1 MNNDVI
7 TQLLPDAL
15 LERIR
20 KRAAEYD
27 SKNQFFTEDL
37 AELKASGY
45 LAACVPQKF
54 HGAGLSLTDLSRA
67 QRRLAAASPATAL
80 GVNMHLVWTAVSKIL
95 YDRDDHRLDWI
106 FDEIV
111 AGEIF
116 AFGISE
122 PGNDAVLMDAQ
133 TVAEATNSGYLL
145 TGTKVFTT
153 LSPVWTWLGVHAKT
167 SDTGELLFGFVRRDG
182 VNRVRGVDQG
192 SEGLETGSI
201 SFLGEWNPLGMRA
214 TQSWNTQ
221 LQRVLLRDENIAT
234 RTEPFNGKDPVIFG
248 IFCAFSVLTASVY
261 AGIADRAL
269 ELARVAANRD
279 HTFVDG
285 TTAPLI
291 TDPDVAAK
299 LTRAV
304 LEHRLSIDS
313 LEMLAR
319 DADVLADREDWFWAL
334 GAARNRVTDE
344 ARDAVTEALRVAG
357 SRGFQADS
365 ELARLYRDVIA
376 GLFHPTS
383 ARSLAATIRGTLT
396 DDSD

>member
-80 GVNMHLVWTAVSKIL
+80 GVNMHLVWAAVSKIL

-116 AFGISE
+116 TFGISE

-153 LSPVWTWLGVHAKT
+153 LSPVWTSLGVHAKT

-182 VNRVRGVDQG
+182 VNR
-192 SEGLETGSI
+192 
-201 SFLGEWNPLGMRA
+201 
-214 TQSWNTQ
+214 
-221 LQRVLLRDENIAT
+221 
-234 RTEPFNGKDPVIFG
+234 
-248 IFCAFSVLTASVY
+248 
-261 AGIADRAL
+261 
-269 ELARVAANRD
+269 
-279 HTFVDG
+279 
-285 TTAPLI
+285 
-291 TDPDVAAK
+291 
-299 LTRAV
+299 
-304 LEHRLSIDS
+304 
-313 LEMLAR
+313 
-319 DADVLADREDWFWAL
+319 
-334 GAARNRVTDE
+334 
-344 ARDAVTEALRVAG
+344 DAVG
-357 SRGFQADS
+357 
-365 ELARLYRDVIA
+365 
-376 GLFHPTS
+376 
-383 ARSLAATIRGTLT
+383 
-396 DDSD
+396 